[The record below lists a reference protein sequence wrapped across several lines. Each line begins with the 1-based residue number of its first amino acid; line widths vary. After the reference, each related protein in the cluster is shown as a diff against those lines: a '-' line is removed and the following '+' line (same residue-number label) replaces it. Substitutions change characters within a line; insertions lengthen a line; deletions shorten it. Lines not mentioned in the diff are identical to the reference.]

1 MKNLWILA
9 AGETDNNSE
18 PEILTGSLVGAD
30 ESTSTTT
37 QDSQTTDPAATGE
50 TPKKQGFDPM
60 SLVMMGVI
68 CVIMYFIIF
77 RGPKKKQQK
86 HTQMVKSL
94 SKNDRIRTI
103 GGIYG
108 TVIDVKDN
116 ELTIK
121 IDESTNTKMKVSP
134 GAIAEVISDK
144 QD

>member
-18 PEILTGSLVGAD
+18 PDVITGGSAGA
-30 ESTSTTT
+30 EEATGTTT
-37 QDSQTTDPAATGE
+37 QDSQPTDPAATDE
-50 TPKKQGFDPM
+50 TTKPGLPM
-60 SLVMMGVI
+60 NQLIMMGVI
-68 CVIMYFIIF
+68 FVIMYLIIF

>member
-9 AGETDNNSE
+9 AGETDNNSD
-18 PEILTGSLVGAD
+18 PDVITGGSAGA
-30 ESTSTTT
+30 EETTGT
-37 QDSQTTDPAATGE
+37 ITPDSQTTDSSE
-50 TPKKQGFDPM
+50 TDGIPKKTGLPM
-60 SLVMMGVI
+60 NQLIMMGVI
-68 CVIMYFIIF
+68 FVIMYLIIF

>member
-18 PEILTGSLVGAD
+18 PEILTGGPVGA
-30 ESTSTTT
+30 EEATGTTT

-50 TPKKQGFDPM
+50 TTKKQGFDPM

-121 IDESTNTKMKVSP
+121 IDESSNTKMKVSP

>member
-9 AGETDNNSE
+9 AAENDNNTE
-18 PEILTGSLVGAD
+18 PEVITGGSAEGV
-30 ESTSTTT
+30 ESTLTTT
-37 QDSQTTDPAATGE
+37 DSQTTDPAGGE
-50 TPKKQGFDPM
+50 SVQKKGFDPM
-60 SLVMMGVI
+60 QLVMMGVI
-68 CVIMYFIIF
+68 FVVMYLIIF

-86 HTQMVKSL
+86 HTKMVKSL

-103 GGIYG
+103 GGIFG

-121 IDESTNTKMKVSP
+121 IDESTNTKIKVTP